1 MELIHPMSD
10 IERSIPFLPCEVVDI
25 EIRQAVRR
33 LMLDFP
39 LDYWNHCEED
49 KRFPEEFFKAFTAA
63 GWLGMIIPE
72 SYGGGGGSLRQQAAV
87 LQEVAGAGGALDAC
101 TSVHAPVLW
110 LPTLLKFGSPEQKRE
125 YLPRVPS
132 GELYVT
138 FGVTEPSAGTD
149 TTRIATR
156 AEATSSGWRISGQ
169 KTWNS
174 GALRGNK
181 IMLLA
186 RTSPRSESS
195 RGHGMSLFLVDLDD
209 PRVHI
214 SPISKFTRNAVASCE
229 VFFDNVEVPSD
240 RLIGELD
247 RGFYHL
253 LASLNGE
260 RLLLASEAIGIG
272 RWAVQVSSQYARDRV
287 VFDRPIGMNQAI
299 QHPIASAY
307 TQLMAASE
315 LVQTAIRSYE
325 DDQTSPRIG
334 GLVNSAKVVSTNAA
348 FAAANAAMQTF
359 GGYSFAREY
368 GIARVWSEARLQQI
382 APISNELALSQI
394 AEQLLKLPRSY

>member
-1 MELIHPMSD
+1 MSAA
-10 IERSIPFLPCEVVDI
+10 EQPVPFLPCHSSDI
-25 EIRQAVRR
+25 EIRQAVRQ
-33 LMLDFP
+33 LMLGFP
-39 LDYWNHCEED
+39 LDYWNRCEEN
-49 KRFPEEFFKAFTAA
+49 KRFPEEFFKEFSAA

-72 SYGGGGGSLRQQAAV
+72 AYGGGGGTLRQQAAA

-101 TSVHAPVLW
+101 TAVHAPMLW
-110 LPTLLKFGSPEQKRE
+110 LPTLLKFGTTAQKE
-125 YLPRVPS
+125 LYLPKVPS

-138 FGVTEPSAGTD
+138 FGITEPSAGTD
-149 TTRIATR
+149 TTRIETR
-156 AEATSSGWRISGQ
+156 AVRTDSGWRISGQ
-169 KTWNS
+169 KIWNS
-174 GALRGNK
+174 GALRGDK

-186 RTSPRSESS
+186 RTTPRSERS
-195 RGHGMSLFLVDLDD
+195 RGLGMSLFLVDLAD
-209 PRVHI
+209 PRIQI
-214 SPISKFTRNAVASCE
+214 SAIPKFTRNAVASCE
-229 VFFDNVEVPSD
+229 VFLDDVEVPSD
-240 RLIGELD
+240 RLIGEPD

-272 RWAVQVSSQYARDRV
+272 RWAVQVSSQYSRERV

-299 QHPIASAY
+299 QHPIARAY
-307 TQLMAASE
+307 VELMAASE

-325 DDQTSPRIG
+325 SGDTSPSIG
-334 GLVNSAKVVSTNAA
+334 GLVNAAKVAATDAA

-382 APISNELALSQI
+382 APISNELALSYV
-394 AEQLLKLPRSY
+394 AEQMLRLPRSY

>member
-1 MELIHPMSD
+1 MTATEQIV
-10 IERSIPFLPCEVVDI
+10 PFLPCHASDI
-25 EIRQAVRR
+25 EIRQAVRQ

-39 LDYWNHCEED
+39 LDYWNSCEEG
-49 KRFPEEFFKAFTAA
+49 KRFPEEFFKAFSAA

-72 SYGGGGGSLRQQAAV
+72 AYGGGGGTLQQQAAV

-101 TSVHAPVLW
+101 TAVHTPMLW
-110 LPTLLKFGSPEQKRE
+110 LPTLLKFGTPAQKEQ

-138 FGVTEPSAGTD
+138 FGVTEPDAGTD
-149 TTRIATR
+149 TTHIATR
-156 AEATSSGWRISGQ
+156 AVPTDSGWRITGQ
-169 KTWNS
+169 KIWNS

-186 RTSPRSESS
+186 RTTPRSEKS
-195 RGHGMSLFLVDLDD
+195 RGLGMSLFLLDLDD
-209 PRVHI
+209 PRIRI
-214 SPISKFTRNAVASCE
+214 SPIPKFTRNAVASCE
-229 VFFDNVEVPSD
+229 VFLDDVEVASD
-240 RLIGELD
+240 RLIGEPD

-272 RWAVQVSSQYARDRV
+272 RWAVQVSSQYGRDRV

-299 QHPIASAY
+299 QHPIARAY
-307 TQLMAASE
+307 VELMAASE

-325 DDQTSPRIG
+325 SEQTGPSIG
-334 GLVNSAKVVSTNAA
+334 GLVNAAKVAATNAA

-382 APISNELALSQI
+382 APVSNELALSQI
-394 AEQLLKLPRSY
+394 AEKLLRLPRSY

>member
-1 MELIHPMSD
+1 MSAT
-10 IERSIPFLPCEVVDI
+10 EQPVPFLPCHSSDI
-25 EIRQAVRR
+25 EIRQAVRQ
-33 LMLDFP
+33 LMLGFP
-39 LDYWNHCEED
+39 LDYWNRCEEN
-49 KRFPEEFFKAFTAA
+49 KRFPEEFFKEFSAA

-72 SYGGGGGSLRQQAAV
+72 AYGGGGGTLRQQAAA

-101 TSVHAPVLW
+101 TAVHAPMLW
-110 LPTLLKFGSPEQKRE
+110 LPTLLKFGTAAQKEQ
-125 YLPRVPS
+125 YLPKVPS

-138 FGVTEPSAGTD
+138 FGITEPSAGTD
-149 TTRIATR
+149 TTRIETR
-156 AEATSSGWRISGQ
+156 AVRTDSGWRISGQ
-169 KTWNS
+169 KIWNS
-174 GALRGNK
+174 GALRGDK

-186 RTSPRSESS
+186 RTTPRSERS
-195 RGHGMSLFLVDLDD
+195 RGLGMSLFLVDLAD
-209 PRVHI
+209 PRIQI
-214 SPISKFTRNAVASCE
+214 SAIPKFTRNAVASCE
-229 VFFDNVEVPSD
+229 VFLDDVEVPSD
-240 RLIGELD
+240 RLIGEPD

-272 RWAVQVSSQYARDRV
+272 RWAIQVSSQYSRERV

-299 QHPIASAY
+299 QHPIARAY
-307 TQLMAASE
+307 VELMAASE

-325 DDQTSPRIG
+325 SGDTSPSIG
-334 GLVNSAKVVSTNAA
+334 GLVNAAKVAATDAA

-382 APISNELALSQI
+382 APISNELALSYV
-394 AEQLLKLPRSY
+394 AEQMLRLPRSY

>member
-1 MELIHPMSD
+1 MSTT
-10 IERSIPFLPCEVVDI
+10 EQPVPFLPCNASDTD
-25 EIRQAVRR
+25 IRQAVRQ

-39 LDYWNHCEED
+39 LEYWNSCEEH
-49 KRFPEEFFKAFTAA
+49 KRFPEEFFKAFSAA
-63 GWLGMIIPE
+63 GWLGVIVPE
-72 SYGGGGGSLRQQAAV
+72 EYGGGGGTLQQQAAV

-101 TSVHAPVLW
+101 TAVHVPMLW
-110 LPTLLKFGSPEQKRE
+110 LPTLLKFGTPAQKE
-125 YLPRVPS
+125 KYLPRVPS

-156 AEATSSGWRISGQ
+156 AVPTGSGWRISGQ
-169 KTWNS
+169 KIWNS

-186 RTSPRSESS
+186 RTTPRAEHS
-195 RGHGMSLFLVDLDD
+195 RGLGMSLFLVDLDD
-209 PRVHI
+209 PRIQI
-214 SPISKFTRNAVASCE
+214 SPIPKFTRNAVASCE
-229 VFFDNVEVPSD
+229 VFLDDVEVPSD
-240 RLIGELD
+240 RLIGEPD

-272 RWAVQVSSQYARDRV
+272 RWAVQVSSQYGRDRV

-299 QHPIASAY
+299 QHPIARAY
-307 TQLMAASE
+307 VELMAASE

-325 DDQTSPRIG
+325 SDQASPSIG
-334 GLVNSAKVVSTNAA
+334 GLVNAAKVASTNAA

-382 APISNELALSQI
+382 APVSNELALSQV
-394 AEQLLKLPRSY
+394 AEQLLRLPRSY